1 MDIEIMNI
9 TYENLRALV
18 TDTIKQYVHQF
29 QFSNLCG
36 TVAIN
41 AVKKF
46 IVPHPYG
53 PNSKTYFF
61 TLQTPDENRVT
72 EIIYDM
78 ITEGFLKIGDFE
90 NSSWPHLSIIEED

>member
-9 TYENLRALV
+9 TYEDLRALV
-18 TDTIKQYVHQF
+18 TDTIKQYGHQF

-41 AVKKF
+41 AVKKS

-53 PNSKTYFF
+53 PNSKSYFF
-61 TLQTPDENRVT
+61 TLQTPDENRVK
-72 EIIYDM
+72 EILYDL
-78 ITEGFLKIGDFE
+78 ISEGFLRIGDYE
-90 NSSWPHLSIIEED
+90 NSSWPHLSLIEED

>member
-9 TYENLRALV
+9 TYEDLRALV
-18 TDTIKQYVHQF
+18 TDTIKQYGHQF

-41 AVKKF
+41 AVKKS

-53 PNSKTYFF
+53 PNSKSYFF
-61 TLQTPDENRVT
+61 TLQTPDENRVK

-78 ITEGFLKIGDFE
+78 ITEGFLKIGDLE
-90 NSSWPHLSIIEED
+90 NSSWPHLSLIKED